1 MYVIGTRHA
10 ATVEQIAQI
19 TKYGDGQYNPAR
31 EVLRYVA
38 AVRKYYTNSSPQR
51 RVQEFDIKPT
61 SAQK

>member
-38 AVRKYYTNSSPQR
+38 AVRKYYTIRLHKGGCKSS
-51 RVQEFDIKPT
+51 I
-61 SAQK
+61 

>member
-1 MYVIGTRHA
+1 MYAIGTSHA

-38 AVRKYYTNSSPQR
+38 ANSSSQR
-51 RVQEFDIKPT
+51 RVQEFDKTDQCAKIG
-61 SAQK
+61 